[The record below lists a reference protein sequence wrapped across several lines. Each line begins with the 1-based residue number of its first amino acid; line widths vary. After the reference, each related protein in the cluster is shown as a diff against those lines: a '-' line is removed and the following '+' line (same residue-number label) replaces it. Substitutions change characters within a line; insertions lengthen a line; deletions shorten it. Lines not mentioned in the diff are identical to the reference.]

1 MNLGVGR
8 EVEVKEITQKFFYH
22 QTLSSKENQV
32 NKRSDLTPDESQ
44 IFHRA
49 CVFCVLVFIG
59 GVNLSGNSNSAL
71 PSPQHQL
78 GAI

>member
-1 MNLGVGR
+1 MIRFIRVN
-8 EVEVKEITQKFFYH
+8 FF
-22 QTLSSKENQV
+22 KI
-32 NKRSDLTPDESQ
+32 ES
-44 IFHRA
+44 IFQLAR
-49 CVFCVLVFIG
+49 VFCVLVFIG